1 MSNDKVRAAF
11 ESWYSGVTL
20 NTVWFERDTKN
31 PDEYSWQDT
40 HIAWLAWRAALALP
54 VEPKVELVAWRD
66 AIIDALVIA
75 HIYRAEH
82 DDDPRKALHDL
93 LAWEVSVALDPLVS
107 ADARALRDAPPAKV
121 EPVAWMHDRP
131 GPGHVDVIH
140 HTVKDLW
147 LKVGQTQ
154 NIQFMREL
162 VPCKVEH
169 YTTPLYDH
177 PPALP
182 VADSDCPRE
191 SENRDLHGQSA
202 SARELCKQLRVRLAT
217 RLREAEIEAHE
228 WELVSGANYR
238 DTIVLRADLAAM
250 TKERD
255 KAVRMFKAAVT
266 GQDSQDRWLPCIE
279 HRFKVDYRV
288 SGCPQCQIEKAIA
301 QAEASA
307 KDAAR
312 WKRTEME
319 ARRAGVDMDKA
330 RTEIDAAIARGAA

>member
-121 EPVAWMHDRP
+121 EPMAGSPDS
-131 GPGHVDVIH
+131 
-140 HTVKDLW
+140 
-147 LKVGQTQ
+147 
-154 NIQFMREL
+154 NC
-162 VPCKVEH
+162 PCK
-169 YTTPLYDH
+169 
-177 PPALP
+177 
-182 VADSDCPRE
+182 
-191 SENRDLHGQSA
+191 SENEDLHGQSA
-202 SARELCKQLRVRLAT
+202 SAGDEVEKVLVDLRLISADADDCATDWDRWTAARAAALIERLAA
-217 RLREAEIEAHE
+217 RLLENEEACRASDQKEFPATYRA
-228 WELVSGANYR
+228 WEKKWVAQGAE
-238 DTIVLRADLAAM
+238 LADM

-279 HRFKVDYRV
+279 HRFKVDYRA

-312 WKRTEME
+312 WKWTEME
-319 ARRAGVDMDKA
+319 ARRAGVDMDNA
-330 RTEIDAAIARGAA
+330 RTEIDAAIAKGAP